1 MNRVEKDSHLMECV
15 NGKRDTIAFSDGI
28 SRGRLV
34 IRPSCNFFLT
44 IYDRHAP
51 CYWLA
56 FSLVMW
62 RLLSLSLGLGRRLDR
77 AKTRSVWNSHLNREH
92 PIFEKVKSKD
102 TGKSRK
108 TPSISKQKL
117 EIEMHNLASFIY
129 IYIYIMLLLT

>member
-1 MNRVEKDSHLMECV
+1 MIDKHRVTDL
-15 NGKRDTIAFSDGI
+15 
-28 SRGRLV
+28 
-34 IRPSCNFFLT
+34 
-44 IYDRHAP
+44 
-51 CYWLA
+51 
-56 FSLVMW
+56 FSLVMR